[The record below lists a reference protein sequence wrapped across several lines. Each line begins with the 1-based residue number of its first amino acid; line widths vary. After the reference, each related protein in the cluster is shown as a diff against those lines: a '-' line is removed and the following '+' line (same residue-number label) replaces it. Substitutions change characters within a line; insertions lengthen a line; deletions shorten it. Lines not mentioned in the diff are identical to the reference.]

1 LNPEIT
7 IVDYG
12 VGNLASIANILKK
25 VGVSSE
31 ISSDKSVIS
40 NAKRLILPGVG
51 SFDYGISSLRKLG
64 LDIILNEKVLTEKTP
79 ILGLCLGFQLMTHG
93 SDEGKLD
100 GLGWFNARC
109 SKFKFDSLE
118 YKIPHMGWN
127 YVNSSKEN
135 ILSQGLNSMKF
146 YFVHSYHI
154 TNEQAEDI
162 ILSANYGYDFICGMQ
177 KGNIFGVQFH
187 PEKSHKY
194 GMQLFK
200 NFASI

>member
-127 YVNSSKEN
+127 YVNSNK
-135 ILSQGLNSMKF
+135 
-146 YFVHSYHI
+146 
-154 TNEQAEDI
+154 
-162 ILSANYGYDFICGMQ
+162 
-177 KGNIFGVQFH
+177 
-187 PEKSHKY
+187 
-194 GMQLFK
+194 
-200 NFASI
+200 

>member
-1 LNPEIT
+1 MNPEIT

-93 SDEGKLD
+93 SEEGKLN
-100 GLGWFNARC
+100 GLGWLNARC

-127 YVNSSKEN
+127 YVNSNK
-135 ILSQGLNSMKF
+135 
-146 YFVHSYHI
+146 
-154 TNEQAEDI
+154 
-162 ILSANYGYDFICGMQ
+162 
-177 KGNIFGVQFH
+177 
-187 PEKSHKY
+187 
-194 GMQLFK
+194 
-200 NFASI
+200 

>member
-1 LNPEIT
+1 MNPEIT

-127 YVNSSKEN
+127 YVNSNKEN

-154 TNEQAEDI
+154 TNEQVEDI
-162 ILSANYGYDFICGMQ
+162 ILSANYGYDFTCGMQ